1 MTKQMQDTILSTL
14 LLVLAGVWIWLV
26 ATSIPGGFGRGD
38 IGPRAFPLS
47 FGIALAVL
55 SGGLLLRSI
64 LVRFDGRFEAIEEE
78 DTQQKIHWIPALLV
92 LVQISL
98 YGFLMQTCGFVI
110 ATPIII
116 VMIMLINLRERSIK
130 KILAMA
136 LGITVG
142 SWAVFEKLLGIYLA
156 NGTWI
161 NLG

>member
-38 IGPRAFPLS
+38 IGPRVFPLS

-64 LVRFDGRFEAIEEE
+64 LMRADAQNAEPEDGEL
-78 DTQQKIHWIPALLV
+78 QQTIQWIPALLV
-92 LVQISL
+92 LIQISL

-130 KILAMA
+130 KILSMA

-142 SWAVFEKLLGIYLA
+142 AWVVFEKLLGIYLA

-161 NLG
+161 NVG

>member
-1 MTKQMQDTILSTL
+1 MTNQMQDTILSCIF
-14 LLVLAGVWIWLV
+14 LVLAGVWIWLV
-26 ATSIPGGFGRGD
+26 ATTIPGGFGRGD

-55 SGGLLLRSI
+55 SGGVLLRSF
-64 LVRFDGRFEAIEEE
+64 LMRADANSDSESDEEPRQE
-78 DTQQKIHWIPALLV
+78 IRWTPALLV
-92 LVQISL
+92 LIQISL
-98 YGFLMQTCGFVI
+98 YGFLMQTIGYVI

-116 VMIMLINLRERSIK
+116 VTIMLISLRERSIK

-142 SWAVFEKLLGIYLA
+142 TWIIFEKLLGIYLA

-161 NLG
+161 NVG

>member
-1 MTKQMQDTILSTL
+1 MTRQMQDTILSSL

-26 ATSIPGGFGRGD
+26 ATTIPGGWGHGD

-55 SGGLLLRSI
+55 SGGLFLRSI
-64 LVRFDGRFEAIEEE
+64 LTRADARNAATDDAEPP
-78 DTQQKIHWIPALLV
+78 QKIYWIPAVLV

-98 YGFLMQTCGFVI
+98 YGFLMQTVGFVI

-116 VMIMLINLRERSIK
+116 LMIMLINLRERSIK

-136 LGITVG
+136 LGITLGCWV
-142 SWAVFEKLLGIYLA
+142 VFEKLLGIYLA